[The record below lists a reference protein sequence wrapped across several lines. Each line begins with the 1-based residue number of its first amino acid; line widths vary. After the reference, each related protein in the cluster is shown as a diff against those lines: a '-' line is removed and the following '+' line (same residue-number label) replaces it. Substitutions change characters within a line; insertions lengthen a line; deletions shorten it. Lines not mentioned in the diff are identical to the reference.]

1 VQRLQDDDART
12 AGLADYKAKMLEERK
27 AFKRQND
34 LERHRVMESMA
45 KMRKNPG
52 SAIKDSMASGG
63 HGNST
68 SLSVP

>member
-1 VQRLQDDDART
+1 MHLQ
-12 AGLADYKAKMLEERK
+12 AKMLEERK

-52 SAIKDSMASGG
+52 SAIKGLQFISCIRS
-63 HGNST
+63 
-68 SLSVP
+68 